1 MALPNNSNLANA
13 NANNLKPDIMS
24 FFNRLSNGWELA
36 KISFATINENRSLLL
51 FPVFSVISLV
61 LVLATFFGGGFFLVG
76 DQIQSLMDNE
86 QYGNILGIGL
96 IFLYYLINFFIIVF
110 FNSALIYCAVKILN
124 GEETSLGDGMSF
136 AFSKIDKILAW
147 SVLSATVGTLLQLLQ
162 NAGKIGEIVAS
173 LIGIAWSIM
182 TFFVVPV
189 LIYEDKGVIESVKE
203 SGRLMKQK
211 WGESLAANVSFGLFH
226 LLGILIAF
234 GIGMLLM
241 KVNVLL
247 AIIVGVGLILLISTV
262 ITAARTVFVAAV
274 YNRVT
279 GRPVGNFDGDL
290 LDSAFIAK

>member
-1 MALPNNSNLANA
+1 
-13 NANNLKPDIMS
+13 MS

-36 KISFATINENRSLLL
+36 KISFATINQNRSLLL

-226 LLGILIAF
+226 LLGILVAF

-241 KVNVLL
+241 QVNVLL
-247 AIIVGVGLILLISTV
+247 AIIVGLGLILLISTV

>member
-1 MALPNNSNLANA
+1 LALPNNSNLANA
-13 NANNLKPDIMS
+13 NANNLKPDFMS

-173 LIGIAWSIM
+173 LIGIAWSVL

-226 LLGILIAF
+226 LLGILVAF

-241 KVNVLL
+241 QVNVLL

>member
-1 MALPNNSNLANA
+1 LALPNNSNLANA

-36 KISFATINENRSLLL
+36 KISFATINQNRSLLL

-241 KVNVLL
+241 QVNVLL